1 MDTSGTSR
9 GTALSKLEL
18 TIESIAAGGDGV
30 ARSDGVVV
38 FVPRTAP
45 GDRALVELNL
55 KKRFARGRLDEIIVS
70 SESRVQALC
79 YHYRVDSCG
88 GCQLQHMNYE
98 AQLEAKRTIIRD
110 SLARIG
116 KRVLENP
123 PEIAASEKQWRY
135 RRKLTLAMRRGSD
148 GQWVI
153 GLHPFDDPSAVFQL
167 QDCPITDER
176 VMNIWRDIMEARR
189 FFPPTS
195 ELRASVRLVSETEVS
210 VVMEGGDRWPAK
222 SAFFNEVP
230 SIAALWWKP
239 DHKARALVAERSR
252 STASASFAQVN
263 VEVGRA
269 LHDYVLDIARGHRP
283 ETVVDAYAGTGS
295 TAIPLAQDGIRV
307 VAIEADREASDQC
320 ARLLPDGS
328 RAIAARVE
336 DAIEDVLPADVVL
349 INPPRTGIDER
360 VATTLQTLPLP
371 PHAIIYTSC
380 DPGTLARDLARMPRY
395 RIESIRAFDM
405 FPQTAHVETVCE
417 LVPGD
422 A

>member
-1 MDTSGTSR
+1 MSSV
-9 GTALSKLEL
+9 EL

-30 ARSDGVVV
+30 ARSENVVA
-38 FVPRTAP
+38 FIPRTAP
-45 GDRALVELNL
+45 GDRVRARLELR
-55 KKRFARGRLDEIIVS
+55 KRFARGTLEEVIVP

-79 YHYRVDSCG
+79 YHYRVDKCG
-88 GCQLQHMNYE
+88 GCQLQHMTYE
-98 AQLEAKRTIIRD
+98 AQLDAKRGIIRD
-110 SLARIG
+110 SLIRIG
-116 KRVLENP
+116 KRTIENL
-123 PEIAASEKQWRY
+123 PEIHPSEKQWRY
-135 RRKLTLAMRRGSD
+135 RRKLTLAMRRGGD

-153 GLHPFDDPSAVFQL
+153 GLRPYDDPNVVFQL

-189 FFPPTS
+189 FFPPTN
-195 ELRASVRLVSETEVS
+195 ELRASVRLVTETDIS

-222 SAFFNEVP
+222 SAFFAEV
-230 SIAALWWKP
+230 SAITALWWKP
-239 DHKARALVAERSR
+239 ENKPRSLVAERTR
-252 STASASFAQVN
+252 VAATASFAQINADVAQ
-263 VEVGRA
+263 A
-269 LHDYVLDIARGHRP
+269 LHDYVLDRARAHRP
-283 ETVVDAYAGTGS
+283 ETLVDAYAGTGS

-307 VAIEADREASDQC
+307 VAIESDRDAADQC
-320 ARLLPDGS
+320 ARQLPQGS

-336 DAIEDVLPADVVL
+336 DAIADVLPADVVL

-360 VATTLQTLPLP
+360 VSSALESVSSP
-371 PHAIIYTSC
+371 PRAIVYSSC

-417 LVPGD
+417 LVPGE